1 MTLTFA
7 SSILATPAMYVYRN
21 GYNGTDLKSAVSAL
35 IRHGRSNRPTYGLA
49 SWRNGRRMR
58 LKIPGH
64 MTCEFKSR
72 RGYFATLAEWH
83 TRQAQTLFFLS
94 STLRSS
100 ITLLLWRNSYER
112 NVLTETNHK
121 TRNAGILRNTHRG
134 YVNRKGNK
142 VGYYRTTGVGRKRYI
157 EDWCADKAQK
167 L

>member
-1 MTLTFA
+1 MGFRQAVRHETLTLTFA

-21 GYNGTDLKSAVSAL
+21 GYNGADLKSAVSAL

-49 SWRNGRRMR
+49 SWRNGRRMG

-100 ITLLLWRNSYER
+100 ITLLSRRNSYER
-112 NVLTETNHK
+112 NVLTETNYK
-121 TRNAGILRNTHRG
+121 TRNPEITGCRYLTKYPSWI
-134 YVNRKGNK
+134 RKP
-142 VGYYRTTGVGRKRYI
+142 KR
-157 EDWCADKAQK
+157 
-167 L
+167 

>member
-1 MTLTFA
+1 MGCRQAVRHRTLTPAFA
-7 SSILATPAMYVYRN
+7 DSNSATPVMYAYRN
-21 GYNGTDLKSAVSAL
+21 GYNGTDLKSVVSVL
-35 IRHGRSNRPTYGLA
+35 IRHGRSNRSAYGLA
-49 SWRNGRRMR
+49 SWRNGKRMG

-112 NVLTETNHK
+112 NVLTEAN
-121 TRNAGILRNTHRG
+121 
-134 YVNRKGNK
+134 Y
-142 VGYYRTTGVGRKRYI
+142 
-157 EDWCADKAQK
+157 
-167 L
+167 